1 VALGVLALS
10 CNGAKSP
17 TREMPPSS
25 TTEVPASSTVDHLVV
40 RGLEVD
46 FLPTTLTDRWSMA
59 LHVPYG
65 SAIDEVGNGTKIGE
79 NLGPEVPI
87 LLDALGRWWVSDTYK
102 ERIAVFDLD
111 GSLVDEIH
119 LPARSPVSSMR
130 QLTDGRVVGVSNQ
143 GRIAVIDGQGVSY
156 HMIGEE
162 NVTLLDVHDTT
173 VFGFPTVGDRF
184 AIDFSDPT
192 LSVEPVDYV
201 AGRGGQRYLVSG
213 VPDDMSLIR
222 VELPDANP
230 PVQILIDVVTD
241 EGGPVVVIP
250 EGVSDLTGRLHIL
263 LFGVSDASPEVQRGL
278 YLRFSSS
285 GALEETVP
293 VPDPLGDLDDGSLGH
308 LDLDAEGNALLSVID
323 ADGVR
328 VWKLEPA

>member
-1 VALGVLALS
+1 
-10 CNGAKSP
+10 
-17 TREMPPSS
+17 
-25 TTEVPASSTVDHLVV
+25 
-40 RGLEVD
+40 
-46 FLPTTLTDRWSMA
+46 
-59 LHVPYG
+59 
-65 SAIDEVGNGTKIGE
+65 
-79 NLGPEVPI
+79 
-87 LLDALGRWWVSDTYK
+87 
-102 ERIAVFDLD
+102 
-111 GSLVDEIH
+111 
-119 LPARSPVSSMR
+119 MR
-130 QLTDGRVVGVSNQ
+130 QLTDGRLVGVSNQ